1 MLPGCPPGPGSI
13 IGTVEAM
20 LETSPGGSSAPVA
33 GQAGAGLKE
42 VPDALEAIVDS
53 TPPGP
58 VLDLVVPV
66 YNEVQVLGD
75 SIRTLA
81 DRLEEL
87 PYSWRITIADNAST
101 DGTWDVASYLASVVS
116 GVRALHLDQKG
127 RGLALRTAWS
137 FSDADIVAYTDV
149 DLSTDLA
156 ALLPLIAPLITGHSD
171 VAIGTRL
178 GRGARVVRGSYRE
191 FVSRTYNRILRLL
204 ARARFSDAQCGF
216 KAVRADAAAKLL
228 PLVENDNWF
237 FDTELLLLSER
248 NGLRIHE
255 VPVDWV
261 DDPDSRVDVVA
272 TALEDLR
279 GLARV
284 GRRIARGEFRVPSG
298 AHGAERDRSLWRQLG
313 VFSVVGAMTTVLH
326 VGAFALWR
334 DALGNQLANALAL
347 ALATVVNTFANGR
360 FAFGKRGRGGWV
372 RAQAEA
378 ASVFLFGLALTAAA
392 IGVLDLAWPEAPTPA
407 AVTVVLVGNGLA
419 TLCRFIAMRSWIFNP
434 ERRHLQETL
443 R

>member
-1 MLPGCPPGPGSI
+1 
-13 IGTVEAM
+13 M